1 MGSQASLPIAHL
13 CFRVSSKCYNGF
25 AKDCRDLGSTARWPL
40 RKIGC
45 SGSNWLRDGFQMD
58 INYSPKPSLSIFKKH
73 RKLTDVVLFV
83 LPQSFQNDVFLQFVG
98 DHLIP
103 AGSFFRKKEIYGYK
117 GCHFLSLGM
126 EMKKNLA
133 ILIPL
138 LISLINLIPYRF
150 SLGYYWLCFDSY
162 HHRLHAFT
170 FLHKITLKHI
180 VS

>member
-1 MGSQASLPIAHL
+1 MLYCLFFHNL
-13 CFRVSSKCYNGF
+13 FRMTCSYNLLVTISYQQDHF
-25 AKDCRDLGSTARWPL
+25 LG
-40 RKIGC
+40 
-45 SGSNWLRDGFQMD
+45 
-58 INYSPKPSLSIFKKH
+58 
-73 RKLTDVVLFV
+73 
-83 LPQSFQNDVFLQFVG
+83 
-98 DHLIP
+98 
-103 AGSFFRKKEIYGYK
+103 KKEIYGYK